1 VENLLLKARIEL
13 GEDAEKFVRSKL
25 GEAVIAIA
33 EGQANAAYNE
43 LSRISPW
50 RKRRISQLQ
59 SQIWRA
65 ENFQQWLAEIITE
78 GRHSLELLEGE
89 DK

>member
-1 VENLLLKARIEL
+1 MENNLLKARIEL

-43 LSRISPW
+43 LARVSPW
-50 RKRRISQLQ
+50 RRRRILQLQ
-59 SQIWRA
+59 TQIWRA
-65 ENFQQWLAEIITE
+65 ESFQQWIAEIITE
-78 GRHSLELLEGE
+78 GRHALELLEGE
-89 DK
+89 D

>member
-1 VENLLLKARIEL
+1 MENKLLKARIEL

-43 LSRISPW
+43 LARVAPW
-50 RKRRISQLQ
+50 RRRRISHLQ

-65 ENFQQWLAEIITE
+65 ESIQQWLAEIITE
-78 GRHSLELLEGE
+78 GRHALELLEGE
-89 DK
+89 D

>member
-1 VENLLLKARIEL
+1 MENNLLKARIEL

-43 LSRISPW
+43 LARVSPW
-50 RKRRISQLQ
+50 RRRRIAQLQ
-59 SQIWRA
+59 AEIWRA
-65 ENFQQWLAEIITE
+65 ESFQQWLAEIITE

-89 DK
+89 D